1 MRFVQRHFPFHA
13 APDIAETLVTG
24 REREYLSWFY
34 RNDAY
39 NPAAFAREEIDEY
52 VRAYSAPGALRAGFE
67 YYRAFP
73 EDETHNRKSAQTRLQ
88 MPVLALDGANSRI
101 HNYPFVQL
109 QAVGEN
115 VRHSTIEQCGHWLP
129 TERPDQLAQ
138 QLLNFFS
145 EE

>member
-1 MRFVQRHFPFHA
+1 
-13 APDIAETLVTG
+13 
-24 REREYLSWFY
+24 
-34 RNDAY
+34 
-39 NPAAFAREEIDEY
+39 
-52 VRAYSAPGALRAGFE
+52 
-67 YYRAFP
+67 
-73 EDETHNRKSAQTRLQ
+73 

-145 EE
+145 EK